1 MKKIRSKGYTLVSL
15 FLVLTLGLT
24 GCGKAGSQQEMSDA
38 SVAISSPVTSSAEFD
53 LSFSARDLDVGF
65 DEGTAT
71 QITLSDSGIEVAGSG
86 AEAEGETVNIT
97 QEGTYVLSGS
107 LPDGQII
114 VDAPDTDKIQLVL
127 RGVSIHNEDHAALY
141 IKEADKVFITLATDS
156 QNTLSDG
163 TEYVQRDEVNV
174 DGAIYSKAD
183 LTING
188 GGSLNV
194 IGNYKHGIVAK
205 DDLVITGGKLSVT
218 AQGQGLHGKDC
229 VKIKDGIFAL
239 KTQGDAVQSD
249 NTEDETR
256 GFVYIAGGTFAIETQ
271 GDAFQAETLLQTD
284 GGTFKIMT
292 GGGSENA
299 STDSQGNERGSWGM
313 WGGPPGNP
321 ENVNG
326 APPETAT
333 ETATV
338 EDTPSAKGFKAGRE
352 MILNEG
358 SFDVDSS
365 DDALHSNGKLVI
377 TGGTYAVSSGDDG
390 LHADGDL
397 TITGGILLVAKS
409 YEGIEGNTITIT
421 GGIIEVTARD
431 DGLNVAG
438 GNDGSAFGRPG
449 QNSFTQVSSDHYLR
463 ISGGEIKVDAAGDGL
478 DSNGNLFVEG
488 GTITVSG
495 PVNNGNAALDY
506 DGTATI
512 SGGVLMATGSSGMAQ
527 GFSEESGQYSLLHN
541 LSTSVAAGSE
551 VSLTDAN
558 GQVILKWTA
567 NKEFTSVHLSSPDLV
582 QGGTYTL
589 TAGPLEETVTLSSV
603 ATSNGGG
610 MGSGMDGMGGGGKGG
625 NFGDMKG
632 QPPQPGA
639 KPDRP
644 N

>member
-1 MKKIRSKGYTLVSL
+1 MKKTEPKGYTLLSL
-15 FLVLTLGLT
+15 FLVLALGLT
-24 GCGKAGSQQEMSDA
+24 GCSKAGSEQEKGNA
-38 SVAISSPVTSSAEFD
+38 SVAISSPATSSAEFD

-71 QITLSDSGIEVAGSG
+71 QITLSDGSIEVAGSG
-86 AEAEGETVNIT
+86 AKAEGDTVTVT
-97 QEGTYVLSGS
+97 QEGTYVLSGALS
-107 LPDGQII
+107 DGQII

-127 RGVSIHNEDHAALY
+127 RGVSIHNQDYAALY
-141 IKEADKVFITLATDS
+141 IKEADKVFITLAADS
-156 QNTLSDG
+156 QNILSDG

-174 DGAIYSKAD
+174 DGVIYSKAD

-194 IGNYKHGIVAK
+194 IGNYKHGIVSK
-205 DDLVITGGKLSVT
+205 DDLIITGGKLSVT

-229 VKIKDGIFAL
+229 VKIKDGSFAL

-256 GFVYIAGGTFAIETQ
+256 GFIYIAGGTFAIETQ

-284 GGTFKIMT
+284 GGTFKIMA

-299 STDSQGNERGSWGM
+299 STDSRGNERGGWGM
-313 WGGPPGNP
+313 WGGLPGNQ
-321 ENVNG
+321 ESVNG
-326 APPETAT
+326 APPETAPAT
-333 ETATV
+333 GTAAATA

-358 SFDVDSS
+358 SFDIDSS
-365 DDALHSNGKLVI
+365 DDALHSNGKLIV
-377 TGGTYAVSSGDDG
+377 TGGTYAISSGDDG

-449 QNSFTQVSSDHYLR
+449 QNSFTEASTERYLR

-478 DSNGNLFVEG
+478 DSNGDLFIEG
-488 GTITVSG
+488 GTITISG

-506 DGTATI
+506 DGKATI
-512 SGGVLMATGSSGMAQ
+512 SGGVLMGTGSSGMAQ
-527 GFSEESGQYSLLHN
+527 GFSEESSQYSLLHIFP
-541 LSTSVAAGSE
+541 TTVAAGSE
-551 VSLTDAN
+551 VSLTDVN
-558 GQVILKWTA
+558 DRVILKWTA
-567 NKEFTSVHLSSPDLV
+567 NKEFSAVQLSSPNLV
-582 QGGTYTL
+582 PGGTYTL
-589 TAGPLEETVTLSSV
+589 TAGPLVETVTLSSV
-603 ATSNGGG
+603 ATANGG
-610 MGSGMDGMGGGGKGG
+610 MGSGMGGGKGG
-625 NFGDMKG
+625 SFGDMKG

-639 KPDRP
+639 KPDR
-644 N
+644 

>member
-1 MKKIRSKGYTLVSL
+1 MKKIRSKGYTLLSL

-24 GCGKAGSQQEMSDA
+24 GCGKAGSQQEMGDA

-53 LSFSARDLDVGF
+53 LNFSARDLDVGF

-86 AEAEGETVNIT
+86 AEAEGETVIIT

-141 IKEADKVFITLATDS
+141 IKEADKVFITLAADS

-174 DGAIYSKAD
+174 DGVVYSKAD

-194 IGNYKHGIVAK
+194 IGSYKHGIVSK

-239 KTQGDAVQSD
+239 TTQGDAIQSD

-256 GFVYIAGGTFAIETQ
+256 GFVYIAGGTFTIETQ

-284 GGTFKIMT
+284 GGNFKIIT
-292 GGGSENA
+292 GGGSDNA
-299 STDSQGNERGSWGM
+299 STDAMGNEQSSWGM
-313 WGGPPGNP
+313 WGRPQGNP
-321 ENVNG
+321 EGING
-326 APPETAT
+326 TAPEAQDTNEEEA
-333 ETATV
+333 
-338 EDTPSAKGFKAGRE
+338 TPSAKGFKAGTE
-352 MILNEG
+352 IILNEG
-358 SFDVDSS
+358 SFDIDSS

-377 TGGTYAVSSGDDG
+377 TGGTYAISSGDDG

-397 TITGGILLVAKS
+397 TITGGILIIAKS
-409 YEGIEGNTITIT
+409 YEGIEGNTITLT
-421 GGIIEVTARD
+421 GGIIEITASD

-438 GNDGSAFGRPG
+438 GNDGSSFDRPG
-449 QNSFTQVSSDHYLR
+449 QNNFTKENTDQFLR
-463 ISGGEIKVDAAGDGL
+463 ISGGEIKINAYGDGL
-478 DSNGNLFVEG
+478 DSNGNLFIEG

-495 PVNNGNAALDY
+495 PVNNGNGTLDY

-512 SGGVLMATGSSGMAQ
+512 SGGVLMGTGSSGMAQ
-527 GFSEESGQYSLLHN
+527 GFAEESGQYSLLHV

-551 VSLTDAN
+551 VALTDAD
-558 GQVILKWTA
+558 GKVILKWTA
-567 NKEFTSVHLSSPDLV
+567 DKEFASVQLSSPELI

-589 TAGPLEETVTLSSV
+589 TAGSLVETVTLSAV
-603 ATSNGGG
+603 ATSNGG
-610 MGSGMDGMGGGGKGG
+610 MGNVRGGGQGG
-625 NFGDMKG
+625 NPGGMKG
-632 QPPQPGA
+632 EPPQPGENWNA
-639 KPDRP
+639 PDKQR
-644 N
+644 